1 MSEKTWNKYIKEIQE
16 LNDETNKI
24 TDKIDKEYEFI
35 KKVEKY
41 HKVKQ
46 SDLPIFKKYK
56 GFNMV
61 WHYRLN
67 VVNGFLTCQKISIQN
82 NGIHEVISVSPES
95 MFDIENVKS
104 TKEEWHDAVCKVL
117 KSID

>member
-24 TDKIDKEYEFI
+24 TDKIDQEFEFI

-46 SDLPIFKKYK
+46 SDLSIFKKYLC
-56 GFNMV
+56 F
-61 WHYRLN
+61 
-67 VVNGFLTCQKISIQN
+67 F
-82 NGIHEVISVSPES
+82 
-95 MFDIENVKS
+95 
-104 TKEEWHDAVCKVL
+104 
-117 KSID
+117 